1 MIFNG
6 SYVFST
12 IYCQFSMLFN
22 GNFIFLSIF
31 HVIQLLFC
39 IFLKFFV
46 NFPCYLME
54 NVHFSIVCKFSMLF
68 NGKFASCHFPML
80 FNGKFAFCHFPML
93 FNGNLR
99 IEKVQGGTDGRTD
112 IRTDGRTYVRTD
124 VRKFTPVSYRTSALW
139 GRCPKRASG
148 TATHLRS
155 LDD

>member
-12 IYCQFSMLFN
+12 IYCQFSILFN
-22 GNFIFLSIF
+22 ENFIFLSIF

-39 IFLKFFV
+39 ILFLFFV
-46 NFPCYLME
+46 NFPCYSME

-80 FNGKFAFCHFPML
+80 FNGKFASCHFPML

-99 IEKVQGGTDGRTD
+99 IEKVQGGMYG
-112 IRTDGRTYVRTD
+112 RTDGRMD
-124 VRKFTPVSYRTSALW
+124 VRKFTPVSYRTLAL
-139 GRCPKRASG
+139 
-148 TATHLRS
+148 
-155 LDD
+155 